1 LTKEPITPVD
11 QAEAFFLLLTARLS
25 KTTGQ
30 IITVDGG
37 LHEAF
42 LR

>member
-1 LTKEPITPVD
+1 MAD
-11 QAEAFFLLLTARLS
+11 QAEAFFLLLSERLS

-30 IITVDGG
+30 VICVDGG
-37 LHEAF
+37 LSDGF

>member
-1 LTKEPITPVD
+1 V
-11 QAEAFFLLLTARLS
+11 RLRQ
-25 KTTGQ
+25 TTGQ

-42 LR
+42 LVSRAAHQ